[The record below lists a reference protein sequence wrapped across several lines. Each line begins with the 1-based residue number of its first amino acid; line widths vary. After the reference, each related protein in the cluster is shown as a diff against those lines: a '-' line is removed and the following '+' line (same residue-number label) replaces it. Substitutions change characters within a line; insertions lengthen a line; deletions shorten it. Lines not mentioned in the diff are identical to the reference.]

1 MTNNPK
7 NRQTWILDSLKSEPS
22 LSYSDMWGKYEV
34 MWGKGQ
40 TTFDKDWKQAQKQHQ
55 EYQKQAQQ
63 VKLEQSLSVE
73 KEAVKK
79 GLKTKIDRI
88 TILQKQIDNILERL
102 EKGTHPQEVRNH
114 DGKIQRYERTLTP
127 SEITAYNRTVREL
140 QSEISKM
147 EGDYINV
154 NQVELSGSIDIAQWL
169 KSNSKSN
176 D

>member
-22 LSYSDMWGKYEV
+22 LSYSDMYAKYSL
-34 MWGKGQ
+34 KFAKSKK
-40 TTFDKDWKQAQKQHQ
+40 TFDKDWKQAQKQHQ
-55 EYQKQAQQ
+55 DYQKQAQQ
-63 VKLEQSLSVE
+63 VKLEESLAAE

-127 SEITAYNRTVREL
+127 SEITAYNRTIREL

-169 KSNSKSN
+169 KNNNKNN

>member
-22 LSYSDMWGKYEV
+22 LSYSDMYAKYSL
-34 MWGKGQ
+34 KFAKSKK
-40 TTFDKDWKQAQKQHQ
+40 TFDKDWKQSQKQHQ
-55 EYQKQAQQ
+55 DYQKQAQQ
-63 VKLEQSLSVE
+63 VKLEESLAAE

-127 SEITAYNRTVREL
+127 SEITAYNRTIREL

-169 KSNSKSN
+169 KNNNKNN

>member
-1 MTNNPK
+1 MTNTPK
-7 NRQTWILDSLKSEPS
+7 NRQTWILDSLKSEPI
-22 LSYSDMWGKYEV
+22 LSYSEVWGKYEV
-34 MWGKGQ
+34 KWGKGK
-40 TTFDKDWKQAQKQHQ
+40 TTFDKDWKQAQRQHQ

-63 VKLEQSLSVE
+63 VKLKQSLATE
-73 KEAVKK
+73 KEAVKR

-88 TILQKQIDNILERL
+88 TILQNQIDNLLERL
-102 EKGTHPQEVRNH
+102 EKGTHPQEIRSH
-114 DGKIQRYERTLTP
+114 EGQIQRYERTLTP
-127 SEITAYNRTVREL
+127 SEITAYNRTIREL

-169 KSNSKSN
+169 KNNNKNN

>member
-7 NRQTWILDSLKSEPS
+7 NRQTWILDSLKIEPS
-22 LSYSDMWGKYEV
+22 LSYSDMYAKYSL
-34 MWGKGQ
+34 KYAKSKK
-40 TTFDKDWKQAQKQHQ
+40 TFDKDWKQAQKQHQ

-63 VKLEQSLSVE
+63 VKLKQSLATE
-73 KEAVKK
+73 KEAVKN

-88 TILQKQIDNILERL
+88 TILQNQISNLLERL

-127 SEITAYNRTVREL
+127 SEITAYNRAIREL

-154 NQVELSGSIDIAQWL
+154 NQVELSGSIDISQWL
-169 KSNSKSN
+169 SRNSKSN